1 MGLTNCFALCQS
13 SGQFEYN
20 NTGCHNAYD
29 PEEKLP
35 IFPNVKSDDII
46 LYQYKSIWSLDLN
59 DVDNYTPVKYTT
71 INKDMDY
78 SLSQMLKNRL
88 PSHDNAKSLNIFFCD
103 ILSGGEVL
111 FQVQFPQRQHSKN
124 V

>member
-1 MGLTNCFALCQS
+1 
-13 SGQFEYN
+13 
-20 NTGCHNAYD
+20 
-29 PEEKLP
+29 
-35 IFPNVKSDDII
+35 VKSDDII

-88 PSHDNAKSLNIFFCD
+88 PSRQRKVIEYLFLRYPEWGRSSVSSSVSATSTEQERAVIQDGWCTDVDAMSTFNDGWQEDRPSKQQKRNDNK
-103 ILSGGEVL
+103 E
-111 FQVQFPQRQHSKN
+111 
-124 V
+124 